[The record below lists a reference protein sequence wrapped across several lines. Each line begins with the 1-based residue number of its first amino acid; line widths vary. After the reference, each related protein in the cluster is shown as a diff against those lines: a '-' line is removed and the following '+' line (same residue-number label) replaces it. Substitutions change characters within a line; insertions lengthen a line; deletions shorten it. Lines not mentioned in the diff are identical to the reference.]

1 VTTYT
6 YADERTQP
14 RRKRGRRLLTV
25 LIVLLLVL
33 LGLLVVADRVGASMA
48 EREIGD
54 QIKQE
59 LVAQGLET
67 SPPEVSVGG
76 FPFLTQV
83 LAGKYEEIRIE
94 LPDFKAQTGTGETVR
109 MDVLD
114 IRARQVTAPL
124 SSLRSGQGEVRAGS
138 VTGTGTLDY
147 GLLADATGQEGL
159 KLAEKDGKLVGSGV
173 VKISQTQEIPL
184 SAAADLKVND
194 GRVQVR
200 FSDVTTPGVPDN
212 PLIRTQ
218 VDSFVERMAFEL
230 DVPKLPMNLVI
241 QELKPLPEGLRVTF
255 GATDVA
261 LASAGV

>member
-83 LAGKYEEIRIE
+83 LAGEYESISIQLRDVEGTLEGEGVR
-94 LPDFKAQTGTGETVR
+94 LPR
-109 MDVLD
+109 LDVE
-114 IRARQVTAPL
+114 ARTVTAP
-124 SSLRSGQGEVRAGS
+124 SRMVSRCCYLRKNGW
-138 VTGTGTLDY
+138 
-147 GLLADATGQEGL
+147 
-159 KLAEKDGKLVGSGV
+159 
-173 VKISQTQEIPL
+173 
-184 SAAADLKVND
+184 
-194 GRVQVR
+194 
-200 FSDVTTPGVPDN
+200 
-212 PLIRTQ
+212 
-218 VDSFVERMAFEL
+218 
-230 DVPKLPMNLVI
+230 
-241 QELKPLPEGLRVTF
+241 
-255 GATDVA
+255 
-261 LASAGV
+261 